1 MSYMKF
7 TKAQIKNQERIEAW
21 LKGVPFREN
30 SRDKHPQVPDLTL
43 ERVLEEFCP
52 PDVKG
57 AGQFYTPLDM
67 ASQALSYIAPFE
79 GARIL
84 EPCAGIGN
92 LLYPLL
98 PDSKWI
104 HVDAFEMEGECVR
117 VGQKLFP
124 WAHWHHAI
132 PFDHL
137 DEIEGRY
144 DFVIM
149 NPPFGTV
156 RGMVPGENMSQG
168 RATRSEHIFM
178 ELAVRA
184 LKPDGYAV
192 MIVPSQGERAPAFHE
207 RMPKKMAPWFEP
219 RAKLVYRDARLPGE
233 FQLTQINVEALVF
246 QRTGYDAP
254 VVLTE
259 APEVVA
265 AVPAPVAEAEPKPPI
280 TETPPP
286 VLLRPV
292 PAHNP
297 GFALDLIGQRVT
309 WKTGVGKV
317 VNVSANG
324 QTLFVETIWS
334 GKNRIQSVR
343 LIDIQI

>member
-7 TKAQIKNQERIEAW
+7 TKVQLKNQERIEAW
-21 LKGVPFREN
+21 LAGVPFREN
-30 SRDKHPQVPDLTL
+30 SRDKHPQVPDLSL

-84 EPCAGIGN
+84 DPCCGIGN
-92 LLYPLL
+92 LLYPFL
-98 PDSKWI
+98 PDKKWI
-104 HVDAFEMEGECVR
+104 HVDAYEMEGECVR

-124 WAHWHHAI
+124 WVRRHHAI

-137 DEIEGRY
+137 DAIEGRY
-144 DFVIM
+144 DFVVM
-149 NPPFGTV
+149 NPPFGTA
-156 RGMVPGENMSQG
+156 RGMVPGETMAQG

-192 MIVPSQGERAPAFHE
+192 MIVPSQGERTPAFHE
-207 RMPKKMAPWFEP
+207 RTMPKKMVPWFEP

-233 FQLTQINVEALVF
+233 FQFTQINVEALVF
-246 QRTGYDAP
+246 QRTDYDAP
-254 VVLTE
+254 VVLE
-259 APEVVA
+259 AEAVA
-265 AVPAPVAEAEPKPPI
+265 AIPTPMAEAEPEPI
-280 TETPPP
+280 TEAPPP
-286 VLLRPV
+286 ILLKPV
-292 PAHNP
+292 PAHNL
-297 GFALDLIGQRVT
+297 GFALDLIGRRVT

-317 VNVSANG
+317 VNVSGNG

-334 GKNRIQSVR
+334 GKHRMQTVNIT
-343 LIDIQI
+343 DIQPNR